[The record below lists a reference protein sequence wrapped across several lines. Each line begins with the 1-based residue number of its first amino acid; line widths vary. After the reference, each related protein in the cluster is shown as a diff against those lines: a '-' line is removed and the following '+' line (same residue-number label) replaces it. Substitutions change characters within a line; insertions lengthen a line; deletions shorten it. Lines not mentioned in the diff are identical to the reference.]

1 MSDKADIGTLT
12 YPISATPLVLSSALL
27 RNLAEP
33 QCVGFYDI
41 TNMNMKFR
49 QRRQN
54 ANSGYP
60 IDEPFSVV
68 LICI

>member
-1 MSDKADIGTLT
+1 MSSKADNGTLT
-12 YPISATPLVLSSALL
+12 YPLSATPLVLSSALL
-27 RNLAEP
+27 RNLVEP

-41 TNMNMKFR
+41 TNTNMKFR
-49 QRRQN
+49 QRRQKDI
-54 ANSGYP
+54 SGYP